1 MTENHPVEL
10 EAVIPSSNDDDTVNR
25 TGQTILG
32 LLQRAAGAAE
42 KNTQHAIGIAHRL
55 SRELQASE
63 DHIRKVETELRYY
76 KDRCERAEEWLRQIS
91 LQFGER
97 FPASGEL
104 RADPQPAQPIG
115 AANAEEKKPN
125 TPGA

>member
-1 MTENHPVEL
+1 MTENDPVEL
-10 EAVIPSSNDDDTVNR
+10 EAVIPVTSDDDTVNR

-63 DHIRKVETELRYY
+63 DHIRKVEAELRYY

-91 LQFGER
+91 QQFGER

-104 RADPQPAQPIG
+104 QSDHQAAGQIGALNADP
-115 AANAEEKKPN
+115 EKPD
-125 TPGA
+125 TPGT